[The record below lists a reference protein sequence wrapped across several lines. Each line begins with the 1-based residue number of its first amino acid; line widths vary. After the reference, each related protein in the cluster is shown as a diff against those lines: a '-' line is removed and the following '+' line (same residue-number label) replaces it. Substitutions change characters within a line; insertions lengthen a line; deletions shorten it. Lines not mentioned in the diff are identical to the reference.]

1 VPSDAFVSKG
11 ATPPSEYGRTVT
23 GYDAVLF
30 DNDGVLIEPPA
41 RDTQHQATRAAFA
54 EMGIEAVDRQHVRD
68 ITSGVTV
75 ERLHEICTAHDL
87 NPDAFWEAR
96 ERHDERPQLDAFR
109 AGTRDRYDD
118 VAAIADL
125 SQDCGIV
132 SNNHHSTVT
141 FVLDFFDLR
150 SSFDTHYGRE
160 KTVDSLRR
168 KKPNPHYLD
177 RALADLDAASALYI
191 GDSESDV
198 IAARRAGI
206 GSVFVRRSHCRDV
219 DLATEVVVSLS
230 VTASVWG
237 SVSASRTRT

>member
-1 VPSDAFVSKG
+1 MS
-11 ATPPSEYGRTVT
+11 ATTNG
-23 GYDAVLF
+23 
-30 DNDGVLIEPPA
+30 
-41 RDTQHQATRAAFA
+41 
-54 EMGIEAVDRQHVRD
+54 
-68 ITSGVTV
+68 
-75 ERLHEICTAHDL
+75 
-87 NPDAFWEAR
+87 
-96 ERHDERPQLDAFR
+96 PQLDAFR

-132 SNNHHSTVT
+132 SNNHHSTVA

-198 IAARRAGI
+198 IVARRAGI
-206 GSVFVRRSHCRDV
+206 DSVLVRRSHCRDV